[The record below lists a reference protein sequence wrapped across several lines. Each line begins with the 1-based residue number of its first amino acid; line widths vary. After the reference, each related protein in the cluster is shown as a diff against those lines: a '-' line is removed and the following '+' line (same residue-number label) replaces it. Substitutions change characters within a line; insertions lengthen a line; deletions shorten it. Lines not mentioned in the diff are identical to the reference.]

1 MPSYKVYWHVIAP
14 IRLLKT
20 SSETAS
26 FQVCRSRSFVLV
38 TFRQCHRADIKIWF
52 GDESLMGGMTCVTID
67 MQPDPPRG
75 MGEHV
80 RLPQL
85 TALYA
90 EDPQGGKPCN
100 L

>member
-1 MPSYKVYWHVIAP
+1 
-14 IRLLKT
+14 
-20 SSETAS
+20 
-26 FQVCRSRSFVLV
+26 
-38 TFRQCHRADIKIWF
+38 
-52 GDESLMGGMTCVTID
+52 MGGMTCVTID